1 MYKPI
6 ASGGRIG
13 GAFEDITQRVRVVE
27 SSQNRASSRARM
39 GGFADDALARLARAG
54 GVERANACGGY
65 MCAKTDDAFVALRAR
80 CRCRRER

>member
-13 GAFEDITQRVRVVE
+13 GAFEDVTQRVRVVE
-27 SSQNRASSRARM
+27 SSQNRSMSRA
-39 GGFADDALARLARAG
+39 GEAGFADDAFARLARARG
-54 GVERANACGGY
+54 MERARARRGY